1 MNKPSTFA
9 KRLRELLDYTGWT
22 QTKLAAETGISK
34 SSINHY
40 LKGDWEGKQDAVF
53 AIARAANVSEAWL
66 MGFDVC
72 RDRFDLDYV
81 SVITC
86 PNCGFRY
93 NQNDAE
99 EKTNHLK
106 RHKKWENAVKLFG
119 FCWPVAH
126 REREKADARNRIS
139 AGGLTTS
146 EHVHAQITVFKAL
159 FSRSLENA
167 DYSTAHVDFATYVAM
182 MLNQDQWKRKIDP
195 HIYNLLVEDY
205 GTKPGIQEGTYYAV
219 PSLPDAAQAIDLASE
234 LRIPI
239 LGRISAGL
247 PLYAE
252 EHIEGYT
259 LTDLNGGAEYFAL
272 KVKGDSMDA
281 IGIKEGYT
289 IIVRRQEEVENGE
302 VAVVMVG
309 DDDATVKRFYSSGV
323 AVTLMPQST
332 NPIHAPQNYDLSN
345 TGVKVLGKV
354 VEVKFSL

>member
-1 MNKPSTFA
+1 MFYDEYI
-9 KRLRELLDYTGWT
+9 RLCNE
-22 QTKLAAETGISK
+22 
-34 SSINHY
+34 
-40 LKGDWEGKQDAVF
+40 KGMSPT
-53 AIARAANVSEAWL
+53 AIAKEIGLSGAHVTKWKNGSTPTDATIYRICDHFGLSYDY
-66 MGFDVC
+66 FDQDKV
-72 RDRFDLDYV
+72 V
-81 SVITC
+81 TC
-86 PNCGFRY
+86 SGCGFRY
-93 NQNDAE
+93 NRDDLE
-99 EKTNHLK
+99 EVAAHAKHH
-106 RHKKWENAVKLFG
+106 RKWEYAIERFG
-119 FCWPVAH
+119 FCWSNID
-126 REREKADARNRIS
+126 RERKKAAARNRI
-139 AGGLTTS
+139 ADGGLTDS
-146 EHVHAQITVFKAL
+146 EHFDAQITVFKAL